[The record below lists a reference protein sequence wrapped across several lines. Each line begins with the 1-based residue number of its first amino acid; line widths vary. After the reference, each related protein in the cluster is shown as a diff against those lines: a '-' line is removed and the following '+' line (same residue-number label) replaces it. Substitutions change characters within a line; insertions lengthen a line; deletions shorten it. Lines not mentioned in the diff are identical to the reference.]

1 VAFSRRIANLF
12 YRSKIAREIDDELR
26 SHIEMRIEDNIAG
39 GMSPEQAR
47 RDAVVR
53 FGSPSAIR
61 ENVQAKDAALGI
73 EVVIRD
79 FIYAFRHLRKSPG
92 FTITAVL
99 TLALGIAANVVVFSV
114 MNALIFRPLNS
125 PQLRNLH
132 RVAHKHDGW
141 DGQSYPN
148 YLDYRDRNKSFNGMI
163 AQYGMSIA
171 GLSRGTYVRKTW
183 GYDVSGNY
191 FDVLG
196 VQPELGRF
204 FHAEDERGANS
215 APYIVLSDRL
225 WRGQFNA
232 DPQIV
237 GSIIGVNKH
246 PFTVLGV
253 APASFHGIELL
264 LWPDYWIPIV
274 NEQQIEGWDFL
285 RDRMV
290 DGVSMFGRLKPGVTA
305 GQAADD
311 LNRIARDLRREYPT
325 VNEGLDARLI
335 EPGLMG
341 DGGQAIRA
349 FLTGIMVLALLVLL
363 ATCANLASIFAARA
377 AERSR
382 ELAIRLAIGSSRWH
396 ILRQLLLEAV
406 LVSLTG
412 GLAGTAISIFLL
424 AALSR
429 WQPFGD
435 MPERILVSP
444 DLRVY
449 VFALTLSLATGL
461 LFGLIPGRQIWHTD
475 AAQMMKTGSTAVAG
489 FRRFSLRDL
498 LLTVQI
504 ALCTLLI
511 TASLVALRGM
521 VRSLHAPLGFEPQGA
536 MLAEMDLDMAGYGG
550 DTALSFQRR
559 LVEEAERSSGVS
571 SAGTIN
577 FTPMSGWGPRGLPV
591 FRPGT
596 VDLRPSN
603 SVFGTRI
610 YSISPDYLPAAGT
623 RLLTGR
629 SFTWHDDAKTTQ
641 VAIVNETFA
650 QRLLGHAPAIGER
663 FQLEGKL
670 LHIVGVVEDGK
681 YYSLTEDPEAAVF
694 LPIAQYEQSNT
705 TLVVRSRLQPPEI
718 SSVLQTLITNIDP
731 NVPYTVRSWPDALAS
746 VLFPA
751 RAATMS
757 LGIMGCLA
765 VMLAITGIFGMAA
778 YSVSKRMKE
787 FGIRMAVGA
796 QRIQLVRTALG
807 GPLVLLLSGSAAGLL
822 LGVLSSRL
830 LAQIV
835 YLATPGDPLVLCG
848 VILAMAM
855 VGMLATWLPARRALT
870 INPAKLLR
878 DQ

>member
-1 VAFSRRIANLF
+1 MDWTPNIFRRRNL
-12 YRSKIAREIDDELR
+12 YNDLAE
-26 SHIEMRIEDNIAG
+26 EMRLHLEERTEQFMRE
-39 GMSPEQAR
+39 GMNRTQAEQAAR
-47 RDAVVR
+47 RA
-53 FGSPSAIR
+53 FGNPTLLEETSR
-61 ENVQAKDAALGI
+61 EVWQWPTLESTCADVSYAL
-73 EVVIRD
+73 RQ
-79 FIYAFRHLRKSPG
+79 LTKSPG
-92 FTITAVL
+92 FTLTAVL

-114 MNALIFRPLNS
+114 INTLILRPLNS
-125 PQLRNLH
+125 PLSKDLR
-132 RVAHKHDGW
+132 RVVHGHDGW

-148 YLDYRDRNKSFNGMI
+148 YLDYRDRNHSFNGMI

-171 GLSRGTYVRKTW
+171 GLNRGQSVHKAW
-183 GYDVSGNY
+183 GYDVTGNY
-191 FDVLG
+191 FDLLG

-204 FHAEDERGANS
+204 FHAEDEHGPDS

-225 WRGQFNA
+225 WRSQFNA

-237 GSIIGVNKH
+237 GSTIGVNKH
-246 PFTVLGV
+246 PFIVLGV
-253 APASFHGIELL
+253 APATFHGIELL

-285 RDRMV
+285 LDRRI

-305 GQAADD
+305 EQATED
-311 LNRIARDLRREYPT
+311 LNRVACDLRREYPT

-341 DGGQAIRA
+341 DRGQAIRA
-349 FLTGIMVLALLVLL
+349 FLAGIMVLALLVLL

-406 LVSLTG
+406 LVSLAG
-412 GLAGTAISIFLL
+412 GIIGTAISISLL
-424 AALSR
+424 APLGR

-435 MPERILVSP
+435 LPERVLISP
-444 DLRVY
+444 DVRVLLFGLMLS
-449 VFALTLSLATGL
+449 FASGL
-461 LFGLIPGRQIWHTD
+461 LFGLIPARQIWRTD
-475 AAQMMKTGSTAVAG
+475 AAQMMKSGSTAVAV
-489 FRRFSLRDL
+489 FRRFSFRDVM
-498 LLTVQI
+498 LTIQI

-521 VRSLHAPLGFEPQGA
+521 VRSLHAPLGFEPKGVT
-536 MLAEMDLDMAGYGG
+536 LAEMDLGMGG
-550 DTALSFQRR
+550 LGGEATLSFQQRTI
-559 LVEEAERSSGVS
+559 EEAQRIPGVDA
-571 SAGTIN
+571 AGTIN

-603 SVFGTRI
+603 SLFSTRI
-610 YSISPDYLPAAGT
+610 YTVSPDYLQAAGT

-629 SFTWHDDAKTTQ
+629 RFTWHDDARTPQ

-650 QRLLGHAPAIGER
+650 RTLLGHTPATGER

-670 LHIVGVVEDGK
+670 LQIVGVVEDGK

-694 LPIAQYEQSNT
+694 LPISQNAQSST
-705 TLVVRSRLQPPEI
+705 TLVVRSRLRSAEI
-718 SSVLQTLITNIDP
+718 GAVLQTLIPNIDP
-731 NVPYTVRSWPDALAS
+731 NVPFVVRSWPDALDA

-751 RAATMS
+751 RAAATS

-765 VMLAITGIFGMAA
+765 MMLAITGIFGMAA
-778 YSVSKRMKE
+778 HSVSKRMKE
-787 FGIRMAVGA
+787 FGIRVAVGA
-796 QRIQLVRTALG
+796 QGIQLVRAALG
-807 GPLVLLLSGSAAGLL
+807 RPLVLLLSGSAAGLL

-835 YLATPGDPLVLCG
+835 YLATPWDPLVLGG

-870 INPAKLLR
+870 IDPGRLLR